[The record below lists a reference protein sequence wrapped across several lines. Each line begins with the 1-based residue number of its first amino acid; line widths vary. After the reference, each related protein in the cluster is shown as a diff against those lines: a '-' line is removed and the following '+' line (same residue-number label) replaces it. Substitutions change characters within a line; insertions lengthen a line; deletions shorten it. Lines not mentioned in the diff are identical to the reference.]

1 MAAQKKRN
9 NFDLKMK
16 TKETKDSDKRMTDRF
31 VNLNFKDFVKAF
43 IYI

>member
-1 MAAQKKRN
+1 LLCKSSTAYGSPERKEKN

-31 VNLNFKDFVKAF
+31 V
-43 IYI
+43 I